1 MKFFNFFFFG
11 INFFFYKTKINFLII
26 MGNLFGRSKSRAAK
40 ESKVSSTDRAILQ
53 IKQQR
58 DKVKKYQKRLTAQI
72 NNEVELIRKL
82 VQQGQKQKALL
93 LLKKKKYTEKVL
105 EKTDNELM
113 TIENLI
119 MDIEYKNVEQNVLKG
134 IEVGNEALKKLN
146 AVFSIEKIEALLEE
160 TEEGI
165 EKQQE
170 INELITGIKVENE
183 LPDDDEELNEE
194 LENILGQREN
204 PIELPEVPGEDLPEI
219 EKPEKIK
226 AAANEK
232 RERLLVEA
240 Q

>member
-1 MKFFNFFFFG
+1 M
-11 INFFFYKTKINFLII
+11 
-26 MGNLFGRSKSRAAK
+26 
-40 ESKVSSTDRAILQ
+40 
-53 IKQQR
+53 
-58 DKVKKYQKRLTAQI
+58 
-72 NNEVELIRKL
+72 
-82 VQQGQKQKALL
+82 
-93 LLKKKKYTEKVL
+93 

-165 EKQQE
+165 QKQQVNSFSMIIIHDQIPLTNIFFQE
-170 INELITGIKVENE
+170 INELITGIRVGNE
-183 LPDDDEELNEE
+183 LSDENDDELNEE
-194 LENILGQREN
+194 LNNILGEQEIQR
-204 PIELPEVPGEDLPEI
+204 ELPEVPTEELPEIGKHPALIGKTFKNFYVFFVVI

-226 AAANEK
+226 ATKEK